1 MIRRLGE
8 SPLLGLTLAALLW
21 SGNFVVGRAL
31 RIAMAPLSINFW
43 RWAIALGILLP
54 LTLDALKR
62 HRGTLARHWKLI
74 ALLGLTGIASFQTL
88 VFVALSMTTAVK
100 CLLLLSLAPLAIAL
114 ASSAVFGERL
124 SAAQLA
130 GIALSF
136 AGAVVLVA
144 HGSVRALAAL
154 SFGAGDL
161 WMLLAV
167 ALWTV
172 YSLLLKRAPPEL
184 PQLTLLSASATA
196 GVLFMLPFYLR
207 QPPYER
213 LPSMDW
219 QAWSGLLYI
228 GLIASVPPF
237 LLWNRGVARIGPSRA
252 GVFIYLMPLFG
263 AVLSFVFLGEA
274 PHGYELVGGI
284 SIFTGIAVMSL
295 KPFRRPGIS
304 TGRAS
309 ST

>member
-1 MIRRLGE
+1 VIRRLGE
-8 SPLLGLTLAALLW
+8 SPLLGLSLAALLW

-31 RIAMAPLSINFW
+31 RVAMAPLPINFC

-88 VFVALSMTTAVK
+88 VYVALSMTTAVN

-172 YSLLLKRAPPEL
+172 YSLLLKRAPREL
-184 PQLTLLSASATA
+184 PHLALLSASTA
-196 GVLFMLPFYLR
+196 AGLLLMLPFYLR
-207 QPPYER
+207 LPPHER
-213 LPSMDW
+213 LPSMGW
-219 QAWSGLLYI
+219 RAWSGLLYI
-228 GLIASVPPF
+228 GLFASVPPF
-237 LLWNRGVARIGPSRA
+237 LLWSRGVARIGPSRA
-252 GVFIYLMPLFG
+252 GMFIYLMPLFG
-263 AVLSFVFLGEA
+263 AVLAFVFLGEA
-274 PHGYELVGGI
+274 PQAYELVGGV
-284 SIFTGIAVMSL
+284 SIFAGIAVMSS
-295 KPFRRPGIS
+295 KRFRRPGIS
-304 TGRAS
+304 AGRAS